1 MSESEVSNSSEPEVC
16 ICGYPRDGLSTKNT
30 PCPECGSIVL
40 AKYKSSFSYYGWNV
54 ALLGAGITFVHVL
67 FLMVSIDMGLEPPEF
82 LILLPWQYL
91 SMPLGVFSVFCTV
104 ISMVKREP
112 KRKSIRNVGMALIS
126 GLLFPVGGF
135 IALLIYVSGGGY
147 WTV

>member
-54 ALLGAGITFVHVL
+54 ALLGAGIAFVHVL
-67 FLMVSIDMGLEPPEF
+67 FLMVSIDMGLEPPE
-82 LILLPWQYL
+82 ILFFTPWL
-91 SMPLGVFSVFCTV
+91 FICVPLGGLSLLYAV
-104 ISMVKREP
+104 ISVVKREP
-112 KRKSIRNVGMALIS
+112 KRKSVRNVGMALLS
-126 GLLFPVGGF
+126 ALLFPVGGF
-135 IALLIYVSGGGY
+135 IALLIYVAGGGM